1 MQHEIIRQICAAIQ
15 SANSIL
21 RIPTKIFLGPL
32 ATSHQRFVYFNIATQ
47 HPISH
52 PLRLSSGESRGKEWF
67 TLTLTSMNDV
77 QSSISRKCMPLEY
90 GWSCYTWKNPKHALG
105 VYTPTPHPTF
115 GGFVGHQ
122 CQYVVLP
129 MQYLSNS
136 NNGFEHKRRKRLV
149 SFECWTWLQWA
160 VWKWLWRHSYSLL
173 QHDSERLCLWK
184 PFMHRS
190 LGRCQTW
197 VLSPTNPSFTGS
209 HYCQLAQVSQP

>member
-15 SANSIL
+15 SANYLL

-115 GGFVGHQ
+115 PRLWDISANMW
-122 CQYVVLP
+122 C
-129 MQYLSNS
+129 YLCN
-136 NNGFEHKRRKRLV
+136 
-149 SFECWTWLQWA
+149 T
-160 VWKWLWRHSYSLL
+160 
-173 QHDSERLCLWK
+173 
-184 PFMHRS
+184 
-190 LGRCQTW
+190 CQTATMA
-197 VLSPTNPSFTGS
+197 LNTKGERD
-209 HYCQLAQVSQP
+209 